1 MEKAKTWFLNLS
13 RIGKLSVI
21 STVALCTIAVGATNS
36 TPPESTTKLE
46 TPVTSVK
53 KPVVTT
59 DVKEETKPIPFV
71 ATQRE
76 DGSVAKGTSYVET
89 AGVNGV
95 ETITH
100 TITLTDGTE
109 TNRVTTSKVT
119 LAPINHVTVVGTY
132 VAPVPV
138 ARNCDPNY
146 SGCVPNVSYDL
157 DCSDIGYSVIV
168 LGYDRHGFDG
178 DGDGEGCESY

>member
-1 MEKAKTWFLNLS
+1 
-13 RIGKLSVI
+13 
-21 STVALCTIAVGATNS
+21 
-36 TPPESTTKLE
+36 
-46 TPVTSVK
+46 
-53 KPVVTT
+53 
-59 DVKEETKPIPFV
+59 
-71 ATQRE
+71 
-76 DGSVAKGTSYVET
+76 
-89 AGVNGV
+89 
-95 ETITH
+95 
-100 TITLTDGTE
+100 LTDGTE